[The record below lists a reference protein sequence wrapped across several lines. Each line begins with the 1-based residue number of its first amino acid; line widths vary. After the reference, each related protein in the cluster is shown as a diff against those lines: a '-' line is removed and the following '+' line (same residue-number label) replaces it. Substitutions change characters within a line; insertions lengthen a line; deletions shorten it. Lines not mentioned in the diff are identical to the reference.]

1 MNTKQIFYNKRKSES
16 DYFRSIC
23 AGAKSMENTTLFYY
37 NNTISGLR
45 KSPEE
50 RYSNEIEVLHYVFTG
65 ISLYNRQK
73 IQNFEDKVI
82 KAGELLANGE
92 ISGSKARNMVCAM
105 LPDDIGTE
113 KRVKPVGCKDDSW
126 KRPSYMQYPTNQ
138 NPFLSYEQL
147 DAIFKHTNNPVYYR
161 LPSQVNQNAIKRM
174 LDNIQSYYG
183 GKKKHKTDPNAF
195 TGKPNKPKYK
205 KCKEATAWF
214 SNQVAKL
221 KEVGDGKYVLSF
233 VKSKFVV
240 PIGKPKYC
248 NMK

>member
-1 MNTKQIFYNKRKSES
+1 MNTKHIFYNKRKSES

-45 KSPEE
+45 KSPEQ
-50 RYSNEIEVLHYVFTG
+50 RYHNETEVLHYVFTG

-113 KRVKPVGCKDDSW
+113 KHTLLVVKMKAGNDLLTCNIQLTKIHFFPMSNW
-126 KRPSYMQYPTNQ
+126 TL
-138 NPFLSYEQL
+138 FLSTR
-147 DAIFKHTNNPVYYR
+147 I
-161 LPSQVNQNAIKRM
+161 
-174 LDNIQSYYG
+174 IQFIIVCL
-183 GKKKHKTDPNAF
+183 HR
-195 TGKPNKPKYK
+195 
-205 KCKEATAWF
+205 
-214 SNQVAKL
+214 
-221 KEVGDGKYVLSF
+221 
-233 VKSKFVV
+233 
-240 PIGKPKYC
+240 
-248 NMK
+248 

>member
-37 NNTISGLR
+37 NNTFSGLH

-50 RYSNEIEVLHYVFTG
+50 RYPNETEVLHYVFTG

-73 IQNFEDKVI
+73 IQNFEDKII

-92 ISGSKARNMVCAM
+92 ISGSKARNMVCVM

-113 KRVKPVGCKDDSW
+113 KRTKPVGCKDESW
-126 KRPSYMQYPTNQ
+126 KRPYYMQYPTYQ

-147 DAIFKHTNNPVYYR
+147 DAIFKHTKNPVYYR

-174 LDNIQSYYG
+174 LTTSLIMVERRNTRPIQMLLLENRINRSTRNA
-183 GKKKHKTDPNAF
+183 KKQLLGF
-195 TGKPNKPKYK
+195 
-205 KCKEATAWF
+205 
-214 SNQVAKL
+214 Q
-221 KEVGDGKYVLSF
+221 
-233 VKSKFVV
+233 
-240 PIGKPKYC
+240 IR
-248 NMK
+248 